1 MLIKSYDLVIC
12 DEFCSLLSHFDFDRM
27 EEPESIYNIFEC
39 IIKTSTQ
46 TYFLDG
52 DILLSPLTKRV
63 LTKLNLQK
71 DTIYGIDRVNCYG
84 FERFIEFKKSSGES
98 ARILSPL
105 IASNFF
111 ISKRAGDE

>member
-52 DILLSPLTKRV
+52 DILKNAPVAQLEERSP
-63 LTKLNLQK
+63 
-71 DTIYGIDRVNCYG
+71 D
-84 FERFIEFKKSSGES
+84 
-98 ARILSPL
+98 
-105 IASNFF
+105 
-111 ISKRAGDE
+111 